1 MMMEEDA
8 KIFEKNHL
16 AKTETRRVKLTK
28 ENLEKSILANSGLTF
43 DVCYDLGC
51 SPKQFWNAVG
61 RYGLKEFVTECRQQ
75 LVNKAESTL
84 NSLLD
89 SEDDKTKASAAKF
102 ILERLDREHY
112 GQGPQ
117 IQQQINVVDKE
128 IEIKNIFG
136 V

>member
-1 MMMEEDA
+1 MTEEDA

-16 AKTETRRVKLTK
+16 ALTETHRVKLTK
-28 ENLEKSILANSGLTF
+28 DKLEKSILANSGLTF
-43 DVCYDLGC
+43 DICYDLGC
-51 SPKQFWNAVG
+51 TPKQFWNAVG
-61 RYGLKEFVTECRQQ
+61 KYGLKDFVTECRQQ

-84 NSLLD
+84 NSLLE
-89 SEDDKTKASAAKF
+89 SEDDKTKAAAAKF

-128 IEIKNIFG
+128 LEIKNIFG
-136 V
+136 L

>member
-1 MMMEEDA
+1 MMTEEDA
-8 KIFEKNHL
+8 KMFEKQHL

-43 DVCYDLGC
+43 DVCYDLC
-51 SPKQFWNAVG
+51 CTPKQFWNAVG
-61 RYGLKEFVTECRQQ
+61 RYGLKEFVSECRQQ

-89 SEDDKTKASAAKF
+89 SEDDKTKASVAKF

-112 GQGPQ
+112 GQNPQ